1 MNAKTP
7 TAAQIRLN
15 HERANTAVARL
26 NDKAWAGTKYDLVAE
41 EGQPAVI
48 VKLDR
53 PYNSRYDAPYTE
65 SFRYQTRIDQTIGW
79 PVSYDNKYNASNHGS
94 MCKGLDDALDAKRRK
109 QESVRIWEN
118 KVSKIREELAAAEA
132 ALANAKEIAGL

>member
-15 HERANTAVARL
+15 HERATTAVARL
-26 NDKAWAGTKYDLVAE
+26 NDKAWAGTRYQLIAE

-48 VKLDR
+48 VRLDR

-65 SFRYQTRIDQTIGW
+65 SFRYETRIDQTIGW
-79 PVSYDNKYNASNHGS
+79 PVSYSNKYNASNHGS
-94 MCKGLDDALDAKRRK
+94 MCKGLEDAQEAKRHK
-109 QESVRIWEN
+109 LEAVRVWEN
-118 KVSKIREELAAAEA
+118 KVSKLREELAAAEA
-132 ALANAKEIAGL
+132 ALARAKELAGL